1 MIRKWFI
8 PKLIELGIKDRVWLQ
23 QDGAPAHFAL
33 PVRALLNA
41 EFPDRWIG
49 RGSNSF
55 AWPPRSPD
63 LTTPDNSLW
72 GFIKGQVSGIR
83 YETIDQLKHAI
94 IAAFASVSRN
104 SLQKMAQRTWRR
116 MELCKNNEGQHTDP
130 LDHKIT
136 LVVFCF
142 VSNKVL
148 FFVEYIRLCVFNKKI
163 LCFTKNT
170 CIVSWDFSA
179 TQNTCI
185 VSWDFSATQNTCI
198 VSWDFSATLY
208 TYL

>member
-1 MIRKWFI
+1 M
-8 PKLIELGIKDRVWLQ
+8 LNRVWLQ

-49 RGSNSF
+49 RRSNSF

-130 LDHKIT
+130 LDH
-136 LVVFCF
+136 
-142 VSNKVL
+142 
-148 FFVEYIRLCVFNKKI
+148 
-163 LCFTKNT
+163 
-170 CIVSWDFSA
+170 
-179 TQNTCI
+179 
-185 VSWDFSATQNTCI
+185 
-198 VSWDFSATLY
+198 
-208 TYL
+208 

>member
-1 MIRKWFI
+1 MQF
-8 PKLIELGIKDRVWLQ
+8 
-23 QDGAPAHFAL
+23 
-33 PVRALLNA
+33 PV
-41 EFPDRWIG
+41 RWIG

-130 LDHKIT
+130 LDQGCKT
-136 LVVFCF
+136 RGPRAACGP
-142 VSNKVL
+142 
-148 FFVEYIRLCVFNKKI
+148 
-163 LCFTKNT
+163 
-170 CIVSWDFSA
+170 
-179 TQNTCI
+179 
-185 VSWDFSATQNTCI
+185 
-198 VSWDFSATLY
+198 
-208 TYL
+208 